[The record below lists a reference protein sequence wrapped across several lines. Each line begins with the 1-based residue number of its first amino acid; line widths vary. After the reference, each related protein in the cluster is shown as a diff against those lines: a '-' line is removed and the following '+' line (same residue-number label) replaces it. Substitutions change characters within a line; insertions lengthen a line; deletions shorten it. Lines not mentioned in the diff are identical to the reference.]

1 MLRSRERRRSR
12 SSDRL
17 VRSLADVYGLGRVVE
32 DLAAHVRRDQAAGDE
47 GRDANAALQPGAL
60 PTLERI
66 CTDTIGQLVTFKS
79 PKQSLS

>member
-17 VRSLADVYGLGRVVE
+17 VRSLADVYGLGRVVKH
-32 DLAAHVRRDQAAGDE
+32 LAAHVRRDQPAGDE
-47 GRDANAALQPGAL
+47 GRDANATLQPRAL
-60 PTLERI
+60 AALERI